1 VFVPRAETQDPDAV
15 VAGGLGVPVGFT
27 RQTRRAIEEAF
38 KDHPVGLSHVAAYI
52 LNYSDTPEFAPFVNW
67 VKNHKSMILRSF
79 RLPRY
84 VAKTLGQMSSGG
96 CSLILHERVVRFNGE
111 MCYEMLA
118 AIAAVLLYMIRIYAR
133 HGVWAILE
141 EGAGVGDI
149 HVVFKGEN
157 NVVQQ

>member
-1 VFVPRAETQDPDAV
+1 MFVPKTEAKDPDAL
-15 VAGGLGVPVGFT
+15 VAEGLGVPASFAKQS
-27 RQTRRAIEEAF
+27 RHAIEEVF
-38 KDHPVGLSHVAAYI
+38 KDRPVGLVHVTAFIFNNAD
-52 LNYSDTPEFAPFVNW
+52 LPQFKPFIDW
-67 VKNHKSMILRSF
+67 IKQRKSVIARGF
-79 RLPRY
+79 RLPKY
-84 VAKTLGQMSSGG
+84 IMKTLEQMSEGG
-96 CSLILHERVVRFNGE
+96 CKPIWYGRVLRLDGE

-118 AIAAVLLYMIRIYAR
+118 AIAAVLLYMVRIYAR